1 MNYITIKAQRFMK
14 IKIPEPFRCNG
25 NNKTFFNKLT
35 QFILYQY
42 DTYCKELDLF
52 TKKKAP
58 FFIGFNGSVASGKSF
73 FAEQFYDH
81 LKNNCKLKTG
91 IISTDNFIMPNKN
104 LEKKKIM
111 HRKGFPESYDVEAL
125 MSTLQ
130 SLKNHKS
137 VKIPLYDQS
146 ISDISSKKHMIPS
159 GLDIIIIEGINILQ
173 VGAIVKGKRKGLLI
187 SDYLDYSI
195 YIDARE
201 RYLKDWFY
209 RRLVKKKSKWKKAR
223 IKKNLTRKN
232 RKEFRKW
239 AMDIWRSVNKV
250 NLDNYILPFKERADL
265 ILFKAHNHSI
275 KEMAIRI

>member
-1 MNYITIKAQRFMK
+1 MK
-14 IKIPEPFRCNG
+14 IKIPEPFQCHG
-25 NNKTFFNKLT
+25 NNKTFFNKLAL
-35 QFILYQY
+35 FVLYQY
-42 DTYCKELDLF
+42 DTYCKEVDLF
-52 TKKKAP
+52 KNKRAP

-81 LKNNCKLKTG
+81 LKKNCKLKTG

-104 LEKKKIM
+104 LKRKNIM
-111 HRKGFPESYDVEAL
+111 HRKGFPESYNIDAL
-125 MSTLQ
+125 MKTLQ

-137 VKIPLYDQS
+137 IMSPVYDQS
-146 ISDISSKKHMIPS
+146 ISDVSNKKHRVPS

-173 VGAIVKGKRKGLLI
+173 VGAIVKKKYNQLLI

-195 YIDARE
+195 YIDVQE

-209 RRLVKKKSKWKKAR
+209 KRLVKKKSKWKKAR

-239 AMDIWRSVNKV
+239 AMGIWRNVNKV
-250 NLDNYILPFKERADL
+250 NLDNYIQPFKERADL

-275 KEMAIRI
+275 KEIAIRI